1 MKDRGMFEVPP
12 KGYRGS
18 LKGTSWDPDVMNEP
32 YFRGASVKAGEVNTD
47 GHSRSGKP

>member
-18 LKGTSWDPDVMNEP
+18 LKGTSWDVDTMNEA
-32 YFRGASVKAGEVNTD
+32 YFRAPTTVTAGAVS
-47 GHSRSGKP
+47 